1 MDTLKRPSPTGSPE
15 RPDSPGRA
23 HSPEQPDTPGRDG
36 GSPSGPPPDAWR
48 ALPAAQQPD
57 WPDSAALR
65 ATLSSLASAPP
76 LVFAKECD
84 TLLDRLGEVARG
96 EAFLLQGG
104 DCAETLDAVSAESVR
119 GKLEV
124 LLQMAAVLTYAAG
137 LPVVKVG
144 RIAGQ
149 YAKPRSRP
157 TETRDG
163 VTLPSYRGDAV
174 NGAAFTAEARTPDP
188 PRLER
193 VYHASA
199 ATLNLLRALTSG
211 GHADLHRVHEWNRD
225 FVALSA
231 SEHRYEQ
238 LADEIDAALAFI
250 RACGMSTS
258 TMRTTEVFASHE
270 ALLLDYESALARTDP
285 DTGRRYA
292 LSGHLLWI
300 GERTRQLDGAHV
312 AFAAGVSNPLGVK
325 LGPDAAVGDVLALL
339 DRLDP
344 QRTPGRLTFIT
355 RMGRGLVRDR
365 LPALVEAV
373 RAEGARVAWVCD
385 PMHGNTFTAPS
396 GHKSRRFDDVLD
408 EITGFFEV
416 HRALGTHPGG
426 VHMELTGED
435 VTECVGG
442 SNEVLSDD
450 LHLRYETACDPR
462 LNRGQSM
469 DLAFRVAEWFSAEK
483 RRLGRARPERVPV
496 RTPDLPVYTHTAAPV
511 G

>member
-1 MDTLKRPSPTGSPE
+1 MDEKSLPDPSVE
-15 RPDSPGRA
+15 
-23 HSPEQPDTPGRDG
+23 
-36 GSPSGPPPDAWR
+36 AWR

-57 WPDSAALR
+57 WPNATALR
-65 ATLSSLASAPP
+65 TTLSALSAAPP
-76 LVFAKECD
+76 LVFARECD
-84 TLLDRLGEVARG
+84 TLLDRLGEAALG
-96 EAFLLQGG
+96 QAFLLQGG

-119 GKLEV
+119 NKLEV

-137 LPVVKVG
+137 VPVVKVG

-149 YAKPRSRP
+149 YAKPRSQP

-174 NGAAFTAEARTPDP
+174 NGLDFTAEARTPDP
-188 PRLER
+188 ARLER

-199 ATLNLLRALTSG
+199 ATLNLLRAFTAG
-211 GHADLHRVHEWNRD
+211 GHADLQRVREWNRD

-231 SEHRYEQ
+231 AERRYER

-258 TMRTTEVFASHE
+258 TLRTTEVFASHE
-270 ALLLDYESALARTDP
+270 ALLLDYESALVRTDP

-300 GERTRQLDGAHV
+300 GERTRRLDGAHV

-325 LGPDAAVGDVLALL
+325 LGPDATVDDVLTLV

-344 QRTPGRLTFIT
+344 RRTPGRLTFIA

-373 RAEGARVAWVCD
+373 RAEGARVVWVCD

-396 GHKSRRFDDVLD
+396 GHKSRRFEDVLD

-426 VHMELTGED
+426 VHVELTGED

-483 RRLGRARPERVPV
+483 RRLGRPRPEPAPIRPAGVPV
-496 RTPDLPVYTHTAAPV
+496 YAAYAASP

>member
-1 MDTLKRPSPTGSPE
+1 MDPLKRPSPTDSSEQPGSP
-15 RPDSPGRA
+15 G
-23 HSPEQPDTPGRDG
+23 QG
-36 GSPSGPPPDAWR
+36 GGPPSGPSPDAWR

-57 WPDSAALR
+57 WPDPAALH
-65 ATLSSLASAPP
+65 TVLSALSSAPP

-104 DCAETLDAVSAESVR
+104 DCAETLDTVSAESVR

-174 NGAAFTAEARTPDP
+174 NGLAFTAEARTPDP
-188 PRLER
+188 ARLER
-193 VYHASA
+193 VYHACA
-199 ATLNLLRALTSG
+199 ATLNLLRAFTSG

-225 FVALSA
+225 FLSLSVA
-231 SEHRYEQ
+231 ERRYER

-270 ALLLDYESALARTDP
+270 ALLLDYESALVRTDP

-300 GERTRQLDGAHV
+300 GERTRRLDGAHV
-312 AFAAGVSNPLGVK
+312 AFAADVSNPIGVK

-344 QRTPGRLTFIT
+344 ARTPGRLTFIT

-396 GHKSRRFDDVLD
+396 GHKSRHFDDVLD

-435 VTECVGG
+435 VTECLGG
-442 SNEVLSDD
+442 SNEVRSDD
-450 LHLRYETACDPR
+450 LHLRYQTACDPR
-462 LNRGQSM
+462 LNRAQSM
-469 DLAFRVAEWFSAEK
+469 DLAFRVAEWLSAEK
-483 RRLGRARPERVPV
+483 RQPGRARPV
-496 RTPDLPVYTHTAAPV
+496 RAADLPGFARAAAPV

>member
-1 MDTLKRPSPTGSPE
+1 MDENSLADPSVE
-15 RPDSPGRA
+15 
-23 HSPEQPDTPGRDG
+23 
-36 GSPSGPPPDAWR
+36 AWR
-48 ALPAAQQPD
+48 ALPVAQQPD
-57 WPDSAALR
+57 WPDPTALR
-65 ATLSSLASAPP
+65 TTLSALSAAPP
-76 LVFAKECD
+76 LVFGQECD
-84 TLLDRLGEVARG
+84 TLLDRLGEVALGRG
-96 EAFLLQGG
+96 FLLQGG
-104 DCAETLDAVSAESVR
+104 DCAETLDGVGAESVR
-119 GKLEV
+119 NKLEV

-137 LPVVKVG
+137 VPVVKVG

-149 YAKPRSRP
+149 YAKPRSQP
-157 TETRDG
+157 TETRGG

-174 NGAAFTAEARTPDP
+174 NGLEFTAEARTPDP
-188 PRLER
+188 ARLER
-193 VYHASA
+193 VYQASA
-199 ATLNLLRALTSG
+199 ATLNLLRALTAG
-211 GHADLHRVHEWNRD
+211 GHADLRRVHEWNRD

-231 SEHRYEQ
+231 AGHRYER
-238 LADEIDAALAFI
+238 LADEIDAALSFI

-258 TMRTTEVFASHE
+258 ALRTTEVFASHE
-270 ALLLDYESALARTDP
+270 ALLLDYESALVRTDP

-300 GERTRQLDGAHV
+300 GERTRRLDGAHV

-325 LGPDAAVGDVLALL
+325 LGPDAAVDDVRALV

-344 QRTPGRLTFIT
+344 LRTPGRLTLIA

-373 RAEGARVAWVCD
+373 RAEGARVVWACD

-396 GHKSRRFDDVLD
+396 GHKSRRFEDVLD

-426 VHMELTGED
+426 VHVELTGED

-442 SNEVLSDD
+442 SDEVLSDD
-450 LHLRYETACDPR
+450 LPLRYETACDPR

-469 DLAFRVAEWFSAEK
+469 DLAFRVAEWFSAER
-483 RRLGRARPERVPV
+483 RRLGRPRPEPALIRPV
-496 RTPDLPVYTHTAAPV
+496 GAPVYAAHAASP

>member
-1 MDTLKRPSPTGSPE
+1 VKSLEMDENSLSEPAAE
-15 RPDSPGRA
+15 
-23 HSPEQPDTPGRDG
+23 
-36 GSPSGPPPDAWR
+36 AWR

-57 WPDSAALR
+57 WPDPVALR
-65 ATLSSLASAPP
+65 RTLSALSTAPP
-76 LVFAKECD
+76 LVFGRECD
-84 TLLDRLGEVARG
+84 TLLDRLGEVALG
-96 EAFLLQGG
+96 QAFLLQGG
-104 DCAETLDAVSAESVR
+104 DCAETLDSVSAESVR
-119 GKLEV
+119 NKLEV

-137 LPVVKVG
+137 VPVVKVG

-149 YAKPRSRP
+149 YAKPRSQP

-174 NGAAFTAEARTPDP
+174 NGLEFTAEARTPDP
-188 PRLER
+188 ARLGR

-199 ATLNLLRALTSG
+199 ATLNLLRAFTAG

-231 SEHRYEQ
+231 AERRYAR

-258 TMRTTEVFASHE
+258 TLRTTEVFASHE
-270 ALLLDYESALARTDP
+270 ALLLDYESALVRTDP

-300 GERTRQLDGAHV
+300 GERTRQLVGAHV

-325 LGPDAAVGDVLALL
+325 LGPDAAVDDVLTLV

-344 QRTPGRLTFIT
+344 QRTPGRLTFIA
-355 RMGRGLVRDR
+355 RMGRGRVRDR

-373 RAEGARVAWVCD
+373 RAEGARVVWVCD
-385 PMHGNTFTAPS
+385 PMHGNTFTATS
-396 GHKSRRFDDVLD
+396 GHKSRRFEDVLD

-426 VHMELTGED
+426 VHVELTGED

-462 LNRGQSM
+462 LNRAQSM

-483 RRLGRARPERVPV
+483 RRLGRPRPEPASARPASVPV
-496 RTPDLPVYTHTAAPV
+496 YAASLR
-511 G
+511 

>member
-1 MDTLKRPSPTGSPE
+1 METDQNPVSDCS
-15 RPDSPGRA
+15 A
-23 HSPEQPDTPGRDG
+23 
-36 GSPSGPPPDAWR
+36 DAWR

-57 WPDSAALR
+57 WPDPSELR
-65 ATLSSLASAPP
+65 AALSSLSAAPP
-76 LVFAKECD
+76 LVFARECD
-84 TLLDRLGEVARG
+84 ALLDRLGEVALG
-96 EAFLLQGG
+96 QAFLLQGG
-104 DCAETLDAVSAESVR
+104 DCAETLDSVGAESVR
-119 GKLEV
+119 NKVEV

-137 LPVVKVG
+137 VPVVKVG

-174 NGAAFTAEARTPDP
+174 NGLEFTVEARTPDP
-188 PRLER
+188 ARLGR

-199 ATLNLLRALTSG
+199 ATLNLLRAFTAG

-231 SEHRYEQ
+231 AGRRYER
-238 LADEIDAALAFI
+238 LAAEIDAALAFI

-258 TMRTTEVFASHE
+258 TLRTTEVFASHE

-312 AFAAGVSNPLGVK
+312 AFAASVSNPLGVK
-325 LGPDAAVGDVLALL
+325 LGPDASVDDVRSLV

-344 QRTPGRLTFIT
+344 HRTPGRLTFIA
-355 RMGRGLVRDR
+355 RMGRGSVRDR

-373 RAEGARVAWVCD
+373 RAEGGRVVWVCD

-396 GHKSRRFDDVLD
+396 GHKSRRFEDVLD

-416 HRALGTHPGG
+416 HRTLGTHPGG
-426 VHMELTGED
+426 VHVELTGED

-442 SNEVLSDD
+442 SNAVLSDD
-450 LHLRYETACDPR
+450 LHLRYESACDPR

-483 RRLGRARPERVPV
+483 RRLVRPRPEPGPV
-496 RTPDLPVYTHTAAPV
+496 RAPQTRTDV
-511 G
+511 VLATSLR

>member
-1 MDTLKRPSPTGSPE
+1 M
-15 RPDSPGRA
+15 GR
-23 HSPEQPDTPGRDG
+23 QGD
-36 GSPSGPPPDAWR
+36 SPSGPSPDAWR
-48 ALPAAQQPD
+48 SLPAAQQPD
-57 WPDSAALR
+57 WPDPAALR

-96 EAFLLQGG
+96 EAFLLQAG

-119 GKLEV
+119 NKLEV
-124 LLQMAAVLTYAAG
+124 MLQMAAVLTYAAG

-163 VTLPSYRGDAV
+163 VTLHSYRGDAV
-174 NGAAFTAEARTPDP
+174 NGLQFTAEARTPDP
-188 PRLER
+188 TRLER

-199 ATLNLLRALTSG
+199 ATMNLLRAFTSG

-231 SEHRYEQ
+231 AERRYER

-250 RACGMSTS
+250 RACGMSTL
-258 TMRTTEVFASHE
+258 TERTTEVFASHE
-270 ALLLDYESALARTDP
+270 ALLLDYESALVRTDP

-300 GERTRQLDGAHV
+300 GERTRRLDGAHV

-344 QRTPGRLTFIT
+344 RRTPGRLTFIA

-373 RAEGARVAWVCD
+373 RAEGAQVAWVCD

-442 SNEVLSDD
+442 STEVLSDD

-483 RRLGRARPERVPV
+483 RRQSRPSPDRVPV
-496 RTPDLPVYTHTAAPV
+496 PAQAPPEYARAAAPV
-511 G
+511 S

>member
-1 MDTLKRPSPTGSPE
+1 MEAPENPHPPENPVGHSVGAENSLPEPSYE
-15 RPDSPGRA
+15 
-23 HSPEQPDTPGRDG
+23 
-36 GSPSGPPPDAWR
+36 AWR

-57 WPDSAALR
+57 WPDLVALR
-65 ATLSSLASAPP
+65 ATLASLSSAPP
-76 LVFAKECD
+76 LVFARECD
-84 TLLDRLGEVARG
+84 ALLDRLGEVARG
-96 EAFLLQGG
+96 RAFLLQGG
-104 DCAETLDAVSAESVR
+104 DCAETLDSVSAQSVR

-137 LPVVKVG
+137 VPVVKVG

-149 YAKPRSRP
+149 YAKPRSQP
-157 TETRDG
+157 TETREG

-174 NGAAFTAEARTPDP
+174 NGLEFTAEARTPDP
-188 PRLER
+188 ARLQR

-199 ATLNLLRALTSG
+199 ATLNLLRALTAG
-211 GHADLHRVHEWNRD
+211 GHADLDRVHEWNRD

-231 SEHRYEQ
+231 AGRRYER

-258 TMRTTEVFASHE
+258 TLRTTEVFASHE
-270 ALLLDYESALARTDP
+270 ALLLDYESALVRTDP

-325 LGPDAAVGDVLALL
+325 LGPDARADDVLRLL

-344 QRTPGRLTFIT
+344 HRTPGRLTFVA
-355 RMGRGLVRDR
+355 RMGRGTVRDR

-373 RAEGARVAWVCD
+373 HAEGARVVWACD
-385 PMHGNTFTAPS
+385 PMHGNTCTAPS
-396 GHKSRRFDDVLD
+396 GHKTRRFDDVLD
-408 EITGFFEV
+408 EVTGFLEV

-426 VHMELTGED
+426 VHVELTGED

-442 SNEVLSDD
+442 GNEVRPDD
-450 LHLRYETACDPR
+450 LRLRYETACDPR
-462 LNRGQSM
+462 LNRAQSM
-469 DLAFRVAEWFSAEK
+469 DLAFRIAEWYSAEK
-483 RRLGRARPERVPV
+483 RRLGRPRPEPVSARPAGISLHA
-496 RTPDLPVYTHTAAPV
+496 DYAASL

>member
-1 MDTLKRPSPTGSPE
+1 VKSLEMDENSLSEPS
-15 RPDSPGRA
+15 
-23 HSPEQPDTPGRDG
+23 
-36 GSPSGPPPDAWR
+36 PDAWR

-57 WPDSAALR
+57 WPDPAALR
-65 ATLSSLASAPP
+65 ATVSALSCAPP
-76 LVFAKECD
+76 LVFARECD
-84 TLLDRLGEVARG
+84 TLLDRLGEVALG
-96 EAFLLQGG
+96 QAFLLQGG
-104 DCAETLDAVSAESVR
+104 DCAETLNSVSAESVR
-119 GKLEV
+119 NKLEV

-137 LPVVKVG
+137 VPVVKVG

-149 YAKPRSRP
+149 YAKPRSQP
-157 TETRDG
+157 TETRGG

-174 NGAAFTAEARTPDP
+174 NGLEFTAEARTPDP
-188 PRLER
+188 ARLER

-199 ATLNLLRALTSG
+199 ATLNLLRAFTAG

-231 SEHRYEQ
+231 AERRYER
-238 LADEIDAALAFI
+238 LADEIDAALGFI

-258 TMRTTEVFASHE
+258 TLRTTEVFASHE
-270 ALLLDYESALARTDP
+270 ALLLDYESALVRTDP

-312 AFAAGVSNPLGVK
+312 AFAAGISNPIGVK
-325 LGPDAAVGDVLALL
+325 LGPDAAVDDVLTLL

-344 QRTPGRLTFIT
+344 HRTPGRLTFVA

-365 LPALVEAV
+365 LPGLVEAV
-373 RAEGARVAWVCD
+373 RAQGARVVWACD

-396 GHKSRRFDDVLD
+396 GHKSRRFEDVLD

-426 VHMELTGED
+426 VHVELTGED

-483 RRLGRARPERVPV
+483 RRLGRPRPEPASVRPSGVPV
-496 RTPDLPVYTHTAAPV
+496 YADYAAL